1 VGHIR
6 PAIAEVRMLDP
17 QFYQWPVVR
26 TGEVSMNIS
35 TAFRFQGLI
44 PGQTKSSR
52 LFVIL
57 ALGLALA
64 LLFGR
69 PANAQ
74 STVNCAAPVTSA
86 PTGPAIVSVAST
98 SYGTVLVEGSA
109 AYAGCS
115 LYVLTSDELRTLT
128 TGAEPF
134 ACSNNQNVLGAPCD
148 SVLWPALLTNGTPIA
163 GPGVNPRLLGTVT
176 RTDVLSGQSVQQ
188 VTYAGLPLYRFF
200 LDETPGETEG
210 ANLFDPVT
218 SPTGIWYLVEPT
230 RGHPATG
237 RARLVL
243 ETAPVTGTGPDR
255 TVLAVAMD
263 TDLSLAPNT
272 TFPVYTLITEGDD
285 GQDNPWGQ
293 RLACNGIC
301 AAVPWPP
308 VLTSMLPAAGPGV
321 DQQDLGTIVRP
332 DGTRQVTYRGHAVY
346 LFYGDAYIPGVTGT
360 QGIYGNGKITPWG
373 VFKTV
378 PPSP

>member
-1 VGHIR
+1 
-6 PAIAEVRMLDP
+6 
-17 QFYQWPVVR
+17 
-26 TGEVSMNIS
+26 MNTS
-35 TAFRFQGLI
+35 NWLHLQGLI
-44 PGQTKSSR
+44 SGQRKSSR

-86 PTGPAIVSVAST
+86 PTSPAIVSVAST

-109 AYAGCS
+109 GYAGCS
-115 LYVLTSDELRTLT
+115 LYLLTSDELRTLT
-128 TGAEPF
+128 SGAEPF

-148 SVLWPALLTNGTPIA
+148 SILWPALLTNGAPIA
-163 GPGVNPRLLGTVT
+163 GRGVNPRLLGTVT

-210 ANLFDPVT
+210 ANLFDSVT
-218 SPTGIWYLVEPT
+218 SPTGIWYLVEPS

-243 ETAPVTGTGPDR
+243 ETAPVNGTGPDR
-255 TVLAVAMD
+255 TVVAVVMD
-263 TDLSLAPNT
+263 TDLSIAPNT
-272 TFPVYTLITEGDD
+272 SFPVYTLSAEGDD
-285 GQDNPWGQ
+285 GQGDPWGHGV
-293 RLACNGIC
+293 ACRGIC
-301 AAVPWPP
+301 AAIPWPP
-308 VLTSMLPAAGPGV
+308 VLTSMPPEAGPGIE
-321 DQQDLGTIVRP
+321 QQDLGTIVRP
-332 DGTRQVTYRGHAVY
+332 DGTRQVTYQGQAVY
-346 LFYGDAYIPGVTGT
+346 LFWGDAYIPGITGT
-360 QGIYGNGKITPWG
+360 QGIDGQGDITPWG
-373 VFKTV
+373 VFNTV

>member
-1 VGHIR
+1 
-6 PAIAEVRMLDP
+6 
-17 QFYQWPVVR
+17 
-26 TGEVSMNIS
+26 MNIS
-35 TAFRFQGLI
+35 NSLGFQGLT
-44 PGQTKSSR
+44 PGQRKSSR

-57 ALGLALA
+57 GLGLALA
-64 LLFGR
+64 LVLGR

-74 STVNCAAPVTSA
+74 SAVNCAAPVTSA
-86 PTGPAIVSVAST
+86 PTSPAIVSVAST
-98 SYGTVLVEGSA
+98 SYGMVLVEGSE

-128 TGAEPF
+128 SGAEQF

-148 SVLWPALLTNGTPIA
+148 SILWPALLTNGAPIA

-176 RTDVLSGQSVQQ
+176 RADVLSGQSVQQ
-188 VTYAGLPLYRFF
+188 VTYAGLPLYRFL

-218 SPTGIWYLVEPT
+218 SPTGNWYLVEPS

-243 ETAPVTGTGPDR
+243 ETAPVNGTGPDR
-255 TVLAVAMD
+255 TVVAVVMD
-263 TDLSLAPNT
+263 TDLSIAPNT
-272 TFPVYTLITEGDD
+272 SFPVYTLSTEGDD
-285 GQDNPWGQ
+285 GQGNPWGQ
-293 RLACNGIC
+293 GVACRGIC

-308 VLTSMLPAAGPGV
+308 VLTSMPPEAGPGIE
-321 DQQDLGTIVRP
+321 QQDLGTIVRP
-332 DGTRQVTYRGHAVY
+332 DGTHQVTYKGKPVY
-346 LFYGDAYIPGVTGT
+346 LFWGDAYIPGATGT
-360 QGIYGNGKITPWG
+360 QGIDGNGKITPWG
-373 VFKTV
+373 VFNTV